1 MIYNYFQQCTHR
13 WKKSTDPRIK
23 RGGWTVDED
32 IKLLRAVQE
41 MGEEW
46 ARIRDS
52 KVLEDADGTFRTDM
66 QMRDRFHNVLHTFYN
81 TSLGAPVHCST
92 RNIHVQYTNSSPN
105 ALHKPF
111 LLFHSHTILASFGQN
126 SAWKSYTRHGSNGSF
141 DNCYTFHHGNRT
153 QSDDGYNL
161 DSVCS
166 MLTAYLPARQ

>member
-1 MIYNYFQQCTHR
+1 MILIAHFKQCTHR

-66 QMRDRFHNVLHTFYN
+66 QMRDRFHN
-81 TSLGAPVHCST
+81 
-92 RNIHVQYTNSSPN
+92 
-105 ALHKPF
+105 ALSHGHIRGPWTEEEDKLLEEGHRIYGNQVFSKLKP
-111 LLFHSHTILASFGQN
+111 A
-126 SAWKSYTRHGSNGSF
+126 F
-141 DNCYTFHHGNRT
+141 DPF
-153 QSDDGYNL
+153 
-161 DSVCS
+161 
-166 MLTAYLPARQ
+166 